1 MKYAIAIAVAG
12 AIAVAIG
19 FAVDPTQAAYAY
31 LTAWAFAI
39 TLALG
44 ALIFIMIGHA
54 MTAKWTVLFQRQ
66 GELVVGA
73 LPILAVLF
81 IPIAVWAPHIYPW
94 LHPVHGD
101 PEAAMRAAHRA
112 AWLDLP
118 FWIIRAACFLGFWIY
133 IGERMRRRPSAVFA
147 CAMFVPLGLTLTFA
161 AFDWLMS
168 LEPDW
173 ISTVYGLIFFAGSL
187 VGACALIA
195 AMTRT
200 TGEATAAVARFIF
213 GFLIFWLYVEFAQGF
228 IIWIA
233 NKPDEVPWY
242 VTRAAGGWGVLLL
255 MLFLGGFVVPFF
267 SLLPYNLSRD
277 PRWVAA
283 VGAWLVVLHYLDIYW
298 LVMPALHPLPEI
310 HWLDI
315 AAPAAVLGISTVF
328 ALVRRP
334 PAFADNDPRVKLA
347 RVYQGNPI

>member
-1 MKYAIAIAVAG
+1 VRYAAALALAG
-12 AIAVAIG
+12 VIAVAIG
-19 FAVDPTQAAYAY
+19 FAADPTQAAFAY

-39 TLALG
+39 SIALG

-54 MTAKWTVLFQRQ
+54 MSAKWTRLFQRQ

-81 IPIAVWAPHIYPW
+81 VPVVVWSPHIYPW
-94 LHPVHGD
+94 LQAASHD

-112 AWLDLP
+112 AWLDEP
-118 FWIIRAACFLGFWIY
+118 FWIVRAVCYLGFWVY
-133 IGERMRRRPSAVFA
+133 VGERMRRRPTTVFA
-147 CAMFVPLGLTLTFA
+147 CAMFVPLGVTLTFA

-173 ISTVYGLIFFAGSL
+173 ISTVYGLIYFAGGF
-187 VGACALIA
+187 VGACALVA
-195 AMTRT
+195 AITRAT
-200 TGEATAAVARFIF
+200 AEATGALARLIF

-242 VTRAAGGWGVLLL
+242 VTRAAGGWGALLVL
-255 MLFLGGFVVPFF
+255 LFLGGFVVPFF
-267 SLLPYNLSRD
+267 SLLPRDLSRD
-277 PRWVAA
+277 PRWVGA

-298 LVMPALHPLPEI
+298 LVMPVLHPLPAV
-310 HWLDI
+310 HWLDV
-315 AAPAAVLGISTVF
+315 AAPAAVLGIAAVV
-328 ALVRRP
+328 ALLRRP
-334 PAFADNDPRVKLA
+334 PSFADDDPRVIAA
-347 RVYQGNPI
+347 REYRGNDI